1 MVKGIAAILV
11 TIAGSAWALTLLNP
25 DTTDTAAKGNPGRGT
40 ITVPKAASP
49 AGEAAAVEAD
59 GESDAL
65 LSGPKVAATAA
76 APTLIERDLQGKI
89 RRLETTAEE
98 AALALLDLDAVT
110 KEKVNKILAMR
121 TAALDSVVVNNVP
134 LLLKFQAARET
145 GDRRD
150 LAELTGELTKAAAP
164 LREQGRLK
172 ENIAAVLPNGE
183 RERFESLVSEYWK
196 AILAERRE
204 LMAKEQGSGGTGL
217 RTAGR
222 AAATEFA
229 LAVGQ
234 EIKRSYERTL
244 GQRIADFENLLKSL
258 SLDMNTETK
267 VRNMVTDHAQKYIA
281 QKGGA
286 TPAQNRELFFKI
298 MNALTLEQRA
308 DLIRELRERGMTES
322 R

>member
-25 DTTDTAAKGNPGRGT
+25 DTNTPAASGKPGSTAT
-40 ITVPKAASP
+40 TVPTSATP
-49 AGEAAAVEAD
+49 AGQAAPVEAD
-59 GESDAL
+59 GQSDAL
-65 LSGPKVAATAA
+65 LSGPKVAATAT

-98 AALALLDLDAVT
+98 AALALLDLDAAT

-134 LLLKFQAARET
+134 LLLKLQAARET

-150 LAELTGELTKAAAP
+150 FAEVTGELAKAAAP

-172 ENIAAVLPNGE
+172 DNIAAVLPKAE
-183 RERFESLVSEYWK
+183 RERFETLVSEYWK
-196 AILAERRE
+196 AVVAERRE
-204 LMAKEQGSGGTGL
+204 IMAKEQSSGGAGL

-229 LAVGQ
+229 LAIGQ

-244 GQRIADFENLLKSL
+244 GQRGADFDSLLKSL
-258 SLDMNTETK
+258 NLPMETETK

-286 TPAQNRELFFKI
+286 TPAQNRELFFNI
-298 MNALTLEQRA
+298 MTALTLEQRA
-308 DLIRELRERGMTES
+308 DLIRELRERGMADA